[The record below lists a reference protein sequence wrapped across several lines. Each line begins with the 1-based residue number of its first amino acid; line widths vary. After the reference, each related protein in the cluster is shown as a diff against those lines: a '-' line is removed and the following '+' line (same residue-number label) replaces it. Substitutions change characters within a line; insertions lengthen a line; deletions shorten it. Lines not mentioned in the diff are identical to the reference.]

1 MWHWLSELWL
11 ECHRERSLSSVPQ
24 QCRHVCVGE
33 SWKKMGRAIEAAG
46 RGARSWLMCP
56 SAAEHGLCLGLCWL
70 FDWPGALFSGHEWAR
85 KGQVDYHTATD
96 ETGNLLTCQ
105 QLGKHSH
112 KEATF
117 SLPGNHAAHKHRGLF
132 TPAERAAIILCCF
145 YYNHYF
151 CLSLKWAEFLHKQ
164 PTEPPLSQRCAVW
177 LDRMFAEIL
186 MHRYSCNNVSVWAH
200 CPHVC
205 THGEGSKL
213 QISTDV
219 T

>member
-1 MWHWLSELWL
+1 MASIIRAVTWVSPWAELVVGAAAVSACVCGWEL
-11 ECHRERSLSSVPQ
+11 EED
-24 QCRHVCVGE
+24 GE
-33 SWKKMGRAIEAAG
+33 SDRGGRA
-46 RGARSWLMCP
+46 GARSWLMCP

-70 FDWPGALFSGHEWAR
+70 FDWPAALFSGHEWAR

-151 CLSLKWAEFLHKQ
+151 CLSLKWAEILHKQ
-164 PTEPPLSQRCAVW
+164 PTEPPLSQRCAV
-177 LDRMFAEIL
+177 
-186 MHRYSCNNVSVWAH
+186 
-200 CPHVC
+200 
-205 THGEGSKL
+205 
-213 QISTDV
+213 
-219 T
+219 